1 MNRTDLAR
9 KDQGSMFKKREQER
23 EGRVD
28 RMEVLGG
35 LNDFPWWAGRL
46 GVGKGLRKSDED
58 RGLGGTY
65 QGYFARAQ
73 YSCQVVESALS
84 SLGLMQS
91 DPCALYLPCL
101 LYVRRYNGTSTYMR

>member
-1 MNRTDLAR
+1 VWEKGEGARRKVKGEGWMNRTDLAK

-46 GVGKGLRKSDED
+46 GLGKGLRTSDED

-65 QGYFARAQ
+65 LR
-73 YSCQVVESALS
+73 
-84 SLGLMQS
+84 
-91 DPCALYLPCL
+91 L
-101 LYVRRYNGTSTYMR
+101 LR